1 MNEWWA
7 GLGGTEQFLW
17 GLALFST
24 AFFLVQTVMTIVAGG
39 LDADTDADM
48 FGDGD
53 MGGADHGHAGDH
65 GDHGASFLGQYFT
78 IRNMVAFFLGF
89 SWGGL
94 AFLELGLGTPL
105 VVGLATLVGLIFVAV
120 VMGIMRGLSGLRH
133 SGTLSLDNAVGV
145 TGTVSISIPR
155 EMGGEGKVSLVV
167 QGRLMDLNAVTG
179 GPELRVGAAIRV
191 TGLVGNKLAV
201 KAATEERT

>member
-24 AFFLVQTVMTIVAGG
+24 VFFLIQTVMTLVAGG
-39 LDADTDADM
+39 LEADADAD
-48 FGDGD
+48 FSGDGD
-53 MGGADHGHAGDH
+53 VDAQGDHGDH

-94 AFLELGLGTPL
+94 AFLEFE
-105 VVGLATLVGLIFVAV
+105 LATPVVVILATVVGLIFVAV
-120 VMGIMRGLSGLRH
+120 VIGIMRALAGLRH
-133 SGTLSLDNAVGV
+133 SGTLSLKNAVGK
-145 TGTVSISIPR
+145 TGTVSITIPG
-155 EMGGEGKVSLVV
+155 EMGGDGKVSLVV

-179 GPELRVGAAIRV
+179 GPELRVGAAIEV
-191 TGLVGNKLAV
+191 TGLVGAKLIV
-201 KAATEERT
+201 KAGTN